1 MPLPTALYG
10 PGLPPLAAAG
20 PPVSVLSATA
30 PPASAPQFAP
40 AASPPMLMP
49 AAAPAPAPPRRAGP
63 RYGPPAH
70 VSSGIEVRRLR
81 SHDLPAIPHLAN
93 ADLLPGQPACNMQLV
108 DLALRGESPVDSQWW
123 KELASIQAI
132 VATRDGNVV
141 GAASYA
147 VAPADGSGWLLWLH
161 AREEQEVVEMLA
173 DRVLR
178 ELNGCSHIYAFW
190 IATALTLGVE
200 ALPAMQRPV
209 TRAVLEARGMVG
221 RDTWRYLVAPLEGP
235 GVTPEEIAEVA
246 QVSGPGEI
254 PAWRLT
260 VGTPDKPVAVAEIAL
275 GREGCG
281 VLWWIDVDPAQRG
294 RGIGRSLLKQAMRFL
309 ALRGARTLAAFVD
322 HDDPRERD
330 RRPAIRLLESMGFEE
345 FDHLWAFESQR
356 RRH

>member
-1 MPLPTALYG
+1 
-10 PGLPPLAAAG
+10 
-20 PPVSVLSATA
+20 
-30 PPASAPQFAP
+30 
-40 AASPPMLMP
+40 
-49 AAAPAPAPPRRAGP
+49 
-63 RYGPPAH
+63 
-70 VSSGIEVRRLR
+70 
-81 SHDLPAIPHLAN
+81 
-93 ADLLPGQPACNMQLV
+93 MQLV

-123 KELASIQAI
+123 KELANIQAI

-235 GVTPEEIAEVA
+235 GVTPEEVAAVA

-260 VGTPDKPVAVAEIAL
+260 IGQPDKPVAVSEIAL

-294 RGIGRSLLKQAMRFL
+294 RGIGRNLLMQAMRFL